1 VQKPAFTPSLKF
13 LAHIPHIHLH
23 NIAAAGPLVLPD
35 LLQQLITAQN
45 AALMLQ
51 QGEQQHELPRGEIEG
66 SACTPNLPR

>member
-1 VQKPAFTPSLKF
+1 VQKPAFTLRLKF

-51 QGEQQHELPRGEIEG
+51 QGEQQHELPRGEVEG